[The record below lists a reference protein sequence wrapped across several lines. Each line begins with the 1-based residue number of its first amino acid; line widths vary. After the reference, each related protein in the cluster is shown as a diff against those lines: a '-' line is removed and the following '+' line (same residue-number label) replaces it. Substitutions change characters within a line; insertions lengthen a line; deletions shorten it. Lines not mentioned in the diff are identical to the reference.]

1 VRFAILVV
9 VLGALASW
17 LLVIHGGPHS
27 VIAIADL
34 RVREVAGRAVVDGTI
49 SNRGIYGDRLV
60 RLSSGL
66 ADKVLVFDDRGREA
80 DYLRVPADSE
90 LVLGGNAPHIEAIG
104 LKRSLKADELLPLLF
119 VFERAGQVRVNARV
133 EVTPGVSQK

>member
-1 VRFAILVV
+1 V

-66 ADKVLVFDDRGREA
+66 ADKVSVLDDRGREA

-104 LKRSLKADELLPLLF
+104 LKLKADELLPLLF

-133 EVTPGVSQK
+133 EVMPGVSQK